1 MYCQCGK
8 CSRNEE
14 TGTCRAGKNAAV
26 SRIVPLHPEGTVV
39 SVPRTYVNYVV
50 TEYGV
55 VNLLGKS
62 QRERAAL
69 LISLAHA
76 DFRDVLRREA
86 TRLFWP

>member
-1 MYCQCGK
+1 MLAQHGRAVTLLP
-8 CSRNEE
+8 STARQ
-14 TGTCRAGKNAAV
+14 GTV

-62 QRERAAL
+62 QRERAEL
-69 LISLAHA
+69 LISVAHP
-76 DFRDVLRREA
+76 DFRPDLHAAAR
-86 TRLFWP
+86 RLFWP